1 MYVFILATIFVLYD
15 APNFSY
21 YVEELLSDATLRKSA
36 TTSQAPQKVR
46 RLGIVVAQR
55 GLEPLD

>member
-1 MYVFILATIFVLYD
+1 MYVFILTTIFVLYD
-15 APNFSY
+15 APNFSN

-46 RLGIVVAQR
+46 RLGIVVA
-55 GLEPLD
+55 